1 MPGVQGHR
9 CPAASGSEGSSS
21 LLHPSHLGTDV
32 ESKRCTS
39 EEMGAGSAGL
49 RPAPRLLLQEG
60 TGLCPLGSW
69 SGPRPTQPLSRMM
82 NTRCPC
88 WTGPPGS
95 GSMVRGRSCCLLTGN
110 GRSAGAQAISDPCAG
125 VPSNLGLQHLAHRVD
140 SGCVTS
146 SQCQCASDFPKGR
159 SPRT

>member
-9 CPAASGSEGSSS
+9 CPAASGSEGNSS

-49 RPAPRLLLQEG
+49 RPALRLLLQEG

-140 SGCVTS
+140 SGSVTS
-146 SQCQCASDFPKGR
+146 SQCQFASDFPKGR